1 MAKPISIEKTVT
13 LGAKITTVKGSSIT
27 STTVYPGTTVENF
40 AFQFGD
46 EVIKKTGKTG
56 YTCVQFDKPYTGLV
70 YGKVSP
76 FSTDAK
82 VVYVSFDCSAQYAA
96 ETYCVDAD
104 KIITVGAVTD
114 PDSIEIAPVAKV
126 ALKLNMTVGDSQQI
140 TLEEGANVTVSYK
153 SGKTT
158 VTGDRTVTAFIY
170 TVNQRFE
177 PDFVGVVFAESTTV
191 DEVTT
196 VTYEDVLFTD
206 ILTIAQKVVEQQIS
220 DPNDVEQQT
229 SDPND
234 DGQPTG

>member
-13 LGAKITTVKGSSIT
+13 LGAKITTIKGSSIA
-27 STTVYPGTTVENF
+27 STIAYPGTTVENF
-40 AFQFGD
+40 TFQFGD

-114 PDSIEIAPVAKV
+114 PDSIE
-126 ALKLNMTVGDSQQI
+126 
-140 TLEEGANVTVSYK
+140 VT
-153 SGKTT
+153 
-158 VTGDRTVTAFIY
+158 
-170 TVNQRFE
+170 E
-177 PDFVGVVFAESTTV
+177 
-191 DEVTT
+191 
-196 VTYEDVLFTD
+196 TD
-206 ILTIAQKVVEQQIS
+206 
-220 DPNDVEQQT
+220 
-229 SDPND
+229 
-234 DGQPTG
+234 